1 MRKVFI
7 PSLPTRF
14 DAATQ
19 SRVPSLDLNPAAQ
32 FGELVKMVE
41 GPVDKSNM
49 QAAIDAIGEAAQEI
63 GPDDLVLCVGDFVLA
78 AACIAYANDRNG
90 AVNVLRWDK
99 ARRSYDI
106 LEVEL

>member
-7 PSLPTRF
+7 PSLPTRY

-41 GPVDKSNM
+41 GPVDKDSI
-49 QAAIDAIGEAAQEI
+49 QSAINAIAEAAQDIE
-63 GPDDLVLCVGDFVLA
+63 PDDLVLCVGDFILA
-78 AACIAYANDRNG
+78 AACIAYACDRNG

-99 ARRSYDI
+99 NRRSYDI